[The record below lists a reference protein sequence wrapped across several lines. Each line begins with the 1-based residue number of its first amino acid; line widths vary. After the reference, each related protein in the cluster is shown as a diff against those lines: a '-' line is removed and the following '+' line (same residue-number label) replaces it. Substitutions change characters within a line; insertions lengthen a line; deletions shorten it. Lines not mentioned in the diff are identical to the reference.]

1 LKKFSIIIPTY
12 NREALLNELL
22 QSLIV
27 QKFNSEDFEIIV
39 VDNNSVNNV
48 SKSIADFVA
57 KYPQFDIKY
66 FNEEKQGVQYAWN
79 RGIAESK
86 GELLIFVD
94 DDVTFHTAY
103 FETLENDFS
112 DNLDNISGGGKIAPV
127 FEHQKPAWISKY
139 VMPYFIEI
147 NLGEKSTFPKKH
159 NPFASNMLVSKKI
172 IDKVGAFDTEKFND
186 KSVIIPGTFERD
198 LFARIRKAGLPVYYF
213 HDLLVW
219 HFIPEE
225 KIEKKYVKQHFIE
238 AGKTYR
244 DIHLEKGFIHYLYV
258 VWLDLLKWLAAFV
271 LSTYYIFTTQWEKV
285 SMLLKVRW
293 WRSKG
298 LLSFS
303 D

>member
-1 LKKFSIIIPTY
+1 MKKFSIIIPTY

-86 GELLIFVD
+86 GRLLIFVD

-225 KIEKKYVKQHFIE
+225 KIEKKYVKQHFVE

>member
-1 LKKFSIIIPTY
+1 MKKFSIIIPTY

-22 QSLIV
+22 HSLIV
-27 QKFNSEDFEIIV
+27 QKFDADDFEILVI
-39 VDNNSVNNV
+39 DNNSTN
-48 SKSIADFVA
+48 DVA
-57 KYPQFDIKY
+57 KTIEEFTKAYPKFDVKY
-66 FNEEKQGVQYAWN
+66 FNEKQQGVQYAWN
-79 RGIAESK
+79 RGIAEALGK
-86 GELLIFVD
+86 LLVFVD
-94 DDVTFHTAY
+94 DDVTFHKDY
-103 FETLENDFS
+103 FETLSKDFS

-147 NLGEKSTFPKKH
+147 NLGERSTFPKKH
-159 NPFASNMLVSKKI
+159 NPFATNMLVSKAIFDKI
-172 IDKVGAFDTEKFND
+172 GVFDTEKFKD

-198 LFARIRKAGLPVYYF
+198 LFKRIRKAGLPVYYF

-225 KIEKKYVKQHFIE
+225 KIDKSYVKQHFIE

-244 DIHLEKGFIHYLYV
+244 DIHLEKGLFQYLYV
-258 VWLDLLKWLAAFV
+258 VWLDVLKWIAALV

>member
-1 LKKFSIIIPTY
+1 
-12 NREALLNELL
+12 
-22 QSLIV
+22 V

-86 GELLIFVD
+86 GRLLIFVD

>member
-22 QSLIV
+22 HSLIV
-27 QKFNSEDFEIIV
+27 QKFDADDFEILVI
-39 VDNNSVNNV
+39 DNNSTN
-48 SKSIADFVA
+48 DVA
-57 KYPQFDIKY
+57 KTIEEFTKAYPKFDVKY
-66 FNEEKQGVQYAWN
+66 FNEKQQGVQYAWN
-79 RGIAESK
+79 RGIAEALGK
-86 GELLIFVD
+86 LLVFVD
-94 DDVTFHTAY
+94 DDVTFHKDY
-103 FETLENDFS
+103 FETLSKDFS

-147 NLGEKSTFPKKH
+147 NLGERSTFPKKH
-159 NPFASNMLVSKKI
+159 NPFATNMLVSKAIFDKI
-172 IDKVGAFDTEKFND
+172 GVFDTEKFKD

-198 LFARIRKAGLPVYYF
+198 LFKRIRKAGLPVYYF

-225 KIEKKYVKQHFIE
+225 KIDKSYVKQHFIE

-244 DIHLEKGFIHYLYV
+244 DIHLEKGLFQYLYV
-258 VWLDLLKWLAAFV
+258 VWLDVLKWIAALV

>member
-1 LKKFSIIIPTY
+1 MKKFSIIIPTY

-22 QSLIV
+22 HSLIV
-27 QKFNSEDFEIIV
+27 QKFDTEDFEILII
-39 VDNNSVNNV
+39 DNNSENNV
-48 SKSIADFVA
+48 AKAITDFTEQYQ
-57 KYPQFDIKY
+57 KFDIKY
-66 FNEEKQGVQYAWN
+66 FNEKQQGVQYAWN
-79 RGIAESK
+79 RGIAEARGK
-86 GELLIFVD
+86 LLIFTD
-94 DDVTFHTAY
+94 DDVTFHKDY
-103 FETLENDFS
+103 FETLTNDFS

-159 NPFASNMLVSKKI
+159 NPFATNMLISKNVF
-172 IDKVGAFDTEKFND
+172 DKLGVFDTEKFKD

-198 LFARIRKAGLPVYYF
+198 LFARIRKAGLPIYYF

-219 HFIPEE
+219 HFIPED
-225 KIEKKYVKQHFIE
+225 KIDKSYVKQHFIE

-244 DIHLEKGFIHYLYV
+244 DVHIEKGLLHYLYV
-258 VWLDLLKWLAAFV
+258 LWLDVLKWGAAFV

>member
-86 GELLIFVD
+86 GRLLIFVD